1 MSWIIDLIAKLFG
14 LWVNKTPEIAPVAE
28 KAGQNEQALK
38 DQSEAYDE
46 LAKAAAARA
55 DADTAAV
62 LRQPDAGESHP
73 DTAKQQ
79 FPGVEF
85 RD

>member
-14 LWVNKTPEIAPVAE
+14 LWVNKRPEIAPVAE
-28 KAGQNEQALK
+28 KLGQNEQALK
-38 DQSEAYDE
+38 DQGAAYDE

-55 DADTAAV
+55 DADTQRV
-62 LRQPDAGESHP
+62 LRNPDAGKVDP
-73 DTAKQQ
+73 DAAKH